1 MNTPIHI
8 VGGGVAGLV
17 ASIACAEAGA
27 DVRLV
32 EAHPYLGG
40 RGTSADGP
48 WKANLGPHALYTNTG
63 LYSWLSERSLLPP
76 VVSPRLSLTRMRW
89 HGSRRATL
97 PGPAFRALG
106 LFRRLDDAPVDASFR
121 DWALA
126 VAPPAAVDIFASL
139 AGVLTFDHDPGR
151 LSAAFVAERLR
162 RIALRPRPVARYVV
176 GGWSVLVDALAAGAR
191 SRGVRIETGARVDAL
206 PEDGPVIV
214 ATSLRSARRLL
225 DDAGLAWTGTRTV
238 LLDVGLTSPRSGRQ
252 PAIIADLDEAGWANR
267 YSATDPSLAPAG
279 HDLIQSH
286 LGARPGETL
295 DDGVARSERLLDVG
309 FPGWRDREVWR
320 RRSLVEDQS
329 GALDLPGTTWRDRPA
344 VDRGDGVFVCG
355 DQVAAPGHLA
365 EVSWA
370 SAVEA
375 ADLALAGAHVAPG
388 GGAFGARVGPGGGAS
403 AAQISAAGLRAG
415 RG

>member
-1 MNTPIHI
+1 LEGSPPLRSMDTPITI
-8 VGGGVAGLV
+8 VGGGLAGLI

-40 RGTSADGP
+40 RATSTDGP

-63 LYSWLSERSLLPP
+63 LYPWLAERDLLPP
-76 VVSPRLSLTRMRW
+76 VVSPRLTALRMRW

-97 PGPAFRALG
+97 PGPALRALG
-106 LFRRLDDAPVDASFR
+106 LLRRLSDAPVDVSFR

-126 VAPPAAVDIFASL
+126 VAQPAAAEIFASA

-176 GGWSVLVDALAAGAR
+176 GGWSNLVDALVSGAR
-191 SRGVRIETGARVDAL
+191 ARGVRIETGARVDTL

-225 DDAGLAWTGTRTV
+225 DDAGLAWTGTRTI
-238 LLDVGLTSPRSGRQ
+238 LLDVGLTGPGSGRQ
-252 PAIIADLDEAGWANR
+252 PAIISDLDEAGWVNR
-267 YSATDPSLAPAG
+267 YSTTDPSLAPPG
-279 HDLIQSH
+279 HDLIQCR

-295 DDGVARSERLLDVG
+295 DDGVARTERLLDVG
-309 FPGWRDREVWR
+309 FPGWRSREVWR

-344 VDRGDGVFVCG
+344 VDRGDGVFLCG

-370 SAVEA
+370 SALEA
-375 ADLALAGAHVAPG
+375 AGLAVA
-388 GGAFGARVGPGGGAS
+388 
-403 AAQISAAGLRAG
+403 AAQLSAAGVRQG